1 MVDPTHQVFWFASR
15 AFGIV
20 AMLLLGVSVAV
31 GLAMSGRLA
40 HRPGLP
46 AKLKHFHESATLVTL
61 GLIVA
66 HGGLLLFDSYLRPG
80 LAGIT
85 LPFALSYRPLFTGV
99 GIIAGWLAAILGL
112 SFYARKRIGVKT
124 WRFMH
129 RFTIVVYL
137 LALVHVIGSGTDA
150 RSPWMMALLTVT
162 DGADR
167 VRVHLP
173 DAAELLPAAP
183 GGRSRRKRRTSPASQ
198 RRHRMI
204 AGARSH
210 DASRITSRGGP
221 GPVSRLRPPPPCRDT
236 KPRSIVATRA
246 SPRRALAGGED
257 LWA

>member
-137 LALVHVIGSGTDA
+137 LALIHVIGSGTDA
-150 RSPWMMALLTVT
+150 RHPWMMALLTGLTAPIVFAFT
-162 DGADR
+162 YR
-167 VRVHLP
+167 MLP
-173 DAAELLPAAP
+173 GSSRRPPAAAR
-183 GGRSRRKRRTSPASQ
+183 GASVERAPAPAG
-198 RRHRMI
+198 I
-204 AGARSH
+204 A
-210 DASRITSRGGP
+210 
-221 GPVSRLRPPPPCRDT
+221 
-236 KPRSIVATRA
+236 
-246 SPRRALAGGED
+246 
-257 LWA
+257 

>member
-150 RSPWMMALLTVT
+150 RSPWMTALLTGLTAPIVFAFT
-162 DGADR
+162 YR
-167 VRVHLP
+167 MLP
-173 DAAELLPAAP
+173 GSSRRRPAAAR
-183 GGRSRRKRRTSPASQ
+183 GTTVERAPA
-198 RRHRMI
+198 I
-204 AGARSH
+204 AGIA
-210 DASRITSRGGP
+210 
-221 GPVSRLRPPPPCRDT
+221 
-236 KPRSIVATRA
+236 
-246 SPRRALAGGED
+246 
-257 LWA
+257 